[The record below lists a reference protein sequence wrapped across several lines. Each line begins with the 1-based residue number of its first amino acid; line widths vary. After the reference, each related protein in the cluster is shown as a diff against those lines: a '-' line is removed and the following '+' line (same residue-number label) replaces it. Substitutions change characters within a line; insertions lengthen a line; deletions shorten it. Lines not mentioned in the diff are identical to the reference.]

1 MENPD
6 LLAGIP
12 AVIIGLIGLFVAL
25 SLFAVPAEEP
35 TSDGARPLVS
45 RGDHAETS
53 DYVITGIALAGI
65 TAVEVA
71 LYYIDLGQWT
81 LIGMLLVLSAAKF
94 GLVVGFFMH
103 LRYDSKLFSILFFGG
118 LALAAA
124 CFTVA
129 IATLDG
135 NLI

>member
-6 LLAGIP
+6 LIAGVP

-25 SLFAVPAEEP
+25 SLFAVPAEE
-35 TSDGARPLVS
+35 TAEGGKPLVT
-45 RGDHAETS
+45 RGDHAEVS
-53 DYVITGIALAGI
+53 DYVVTGIALAGI
-65 TAVEVA
+65 TAIEVA

-81 LIGMLLVLSAAKF
+81 LIGILLVLSAAKF

-129 IATLDG
+129 VATLDG